1 MLHPASPIYE
11 VLIGVFLLTVVFG
24 SVLSI
29 PTFVALWQ
37 DKKEEE
43 ERRNNFDGEKNE
55 TRV

>member
-11 VLIGVFLLTVVFG
+11 VLIGISLLTVTFG
-24 SVLSI
+24 AVLSI

-43 ERRNNFDGEKNE
+43 ERSNNFDGEENE

>member
-29 PTFVALWQ
+29 PTFVALCQ

>member
-11 VLIGVFLLTVVFG
+11 VLIGVSLLTVTLG
-24 SVLSI
+24 AVLSI

-43 ERRNNFDGEKNE
+43 ERCNNFDGEENE
-55 TRV
+55 T